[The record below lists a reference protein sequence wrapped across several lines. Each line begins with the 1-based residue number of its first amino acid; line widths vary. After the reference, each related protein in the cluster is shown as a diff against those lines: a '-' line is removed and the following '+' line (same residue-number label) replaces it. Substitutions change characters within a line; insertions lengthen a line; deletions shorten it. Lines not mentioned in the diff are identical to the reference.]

1 MKLYIFLC
9 EKSDS
14 LNVLFPCIGRNEYE
28 FMDKIIQWVDS
39 QIVKS
44 IPTVFLSFREIDTRD
59 TFIAHLYPALNHK
72 GIHTYKDDKDLERGE
87 TISPTLLETI
97 EESMI
102 SIIVLSRN
110 YASSSR
116 CLEELTKILEC
127 KETKQQIVLPIF
139 YHVDPLDVRLQRQS
153 FAEALADHEERFK
166 KDPKV
171 QRWRKALREVASL
184 PGEHLKDG
192 YFFNYYIN

>member
-153 FAEALADHEERFK
+153 FAEALADHERGSRRTRKCRGGGKPYER
-166 KDPKV
+166 
-171 QRWRKALREVASL
+171 L
-184 PGEHLKDG
+184 PVYLE
-192 YFFNYYIN
+192 NI